1 MPHAATRPVRPVSS
15 LVAATAVAVGV
26 GLLAPAAASAVSVAD
41 ARSAVVKLTNKARV
55 AKGCDPLKVSTR
67 LTTAAQKHA
76 ADMAAKDYFSHTSI
90 DGRTWVKR
98 IKNAGWTKPAGENI
112 AYGYDTA
119 AEVHKGWMASPGHK
133 RNILD
138 CSFNYIGVGYS
149 VSGDYWV
156 QDFGY

>member
-1 MPHAATRPVRPVSS
+1 MPHAAARPFRPASS
-15 LVAATAVAVGV
+15 LVAATVLAVGV
-26 GLLAPAAASAVSVAD
+26 GLLAPAPASALTVSD
-41 ARSAVVKLTNKARV
+41 ARGAVVKLTNKARV

-76 ADMAAKDYFSHTSI
+76 ADMDAKDYFSHTSI
-90 DGRTWVKR
+90 NGRTWVQR
-98 IKNAGWTKPAGENI
+98 IKATGWKKPAGENI
-112 AYGYDTA
+112 AYGYESGA
-119 AEVHKGWMASPGHK
+119 AVHKGWMNSPGHK

-149 VSGDYWV
+149 ASGDYWV